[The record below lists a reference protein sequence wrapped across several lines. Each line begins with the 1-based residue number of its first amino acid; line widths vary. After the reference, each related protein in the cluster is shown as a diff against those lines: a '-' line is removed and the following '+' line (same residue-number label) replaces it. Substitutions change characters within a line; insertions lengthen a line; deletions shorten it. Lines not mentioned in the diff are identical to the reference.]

1 MMYEE
6 RNDNNAWEGQSPIL
20 PATRA
25 AEADGESVESS
36 RQSVHGSIRR
46 RFRWKR
52 AGAVLLAVTM
62 IGGAT
67 AGVTGAYG
75 SLNGQIERQAAL
87 IEALNGKLAS
97 QENAL
102 AAASGSIDETR
113 TAIDETKTAL
123 AEAQDALELAA
134 KAEALSNVGGSDAA
148 NATHAA
154 LSQTTLTKG
163 SSVTDIAEEVGPSVV
178 GIRMTVTTSNAR
190 RFQTG
195 NQQSSEGSGI
205 ITSSDGYIITNYHVV
220 SYADPKSGYGDRTTL
235 EVFLPDGRSAKATF
249 VGGDSENDLAVLKIG
264 LTGLKAAA
272 LGTSANLE
280 VGELAV
286 AIGNPLGME
295 FAGSVTVGV
304 VSALNRKID
313 GEESSLNLIQTD
325 AAINPGNSGGALVN
339 SQGQVIG
346 INTAKISETG
356 VEGLGFAIAIDD
368 AKPIISSLIAYG
380 YVKNRPYLGITGQD
394 ITDVMAQMYNV
405 PVGIYVTEADTA
417 GGAYKAGIRAGDII
431 TGIAGKTV
439 STMSELNAV
448 KKGYKAGDTVT
459 VDYVRNTQKLSAK
472 VTFTEAK

>member
-1 MMYEE
+1 MMFDE
-6 RNDNNAWEGQSPIL
+6 RNDSNAWEGQSPIL
-20 PATRA
+20 PAMRRA
-25 AEADGESVESS
+25 DIGGSAADSP
-36 RQSVHGSIRR
+36 RQSFHGRR
-46 RFRWKR
+46 RRRVGWER
-52 AGAVLLAVTM
+52 AGAALLAVTLV
-62 IGGAT
+62 GGAT
-67 AGVTGAYG
+67 VGVTSAYG
-75 SLNGQIERQAAL
+75 SLNGQITRQAAL
-87 IEALNGKLAS
+87 IEELNGKLVS
-97 QENAL
+97 QESAL
-102 AAASGSIDETR
+102 AAANGTIDETR
-113 TAIDETKTAL
+113 TAIDETRTAL
-123 AEAQDALELAA
+123 ADAQDALELAT
-134 KAEALSNVGGSDAA
+134 KAEALSNVGAA
-148 NATHAA
+148 DTKASSGAPLTR
-154 LSQTTLTKG
+154 TTLTKG

-178 GIRMTVTTSNAR
+178 GIRMTVTTTNTR

-195 NQQSSEGSGI
+195 NQQPSEGSGI
-205 ITSSDGYIITNYHVV
+205 ITSSDGYVITNYHVV
-220 SYADPKSGYGDRTTL
+220 SYADPKSGYADRTTL
-235 EVFLPDGRSAKATF
+235 EVFLPDGRSAKASF

-264 LTGLKAAA
+264 LTGLKAAE
-272 LGTSANLE
+272 LGSSSRLE

-346 INTAKISETG
+346 INTSKISMTG

-394 ITDVMAQMYNV
+394 ITDVMSQMYNV
-405 PVGIYVTEADTA
+405 PVGIYVTEADTE

-439 STMSELNAV
+439 TTMSELNLV
-448 KKGYKAGDTVT
+448 KKSYKAGDTVT
-459 VDYVRNTQKLSAK
+459 ITYVRNTQKLSVKA
-472 VTFTEAK
+472 TFTEAK